1 MNLNQATRARI
12 LIIDD
17 DDQIRHLLVD
27 IFGEDYDCRE
37 VSSAE
42 DALLLLAQETFD
54 LVISDINMGGISGL
68 EMVPRLLK
76 HAPDTVV
83 VMISGQQTI
92 DSAVEAM
99 RVGAFDYITKP
110 LEIRHVQAAV
120 RRALS
125 HHNLLI
131 GKRQYE
137 THLEELVKE
146 RTAEVQHLAYYDQLT
161 DLPNRTLFADRCTQ
175 VLTIA
180 QREQQPVGVLLV
192 SLDRFKT
199 ITDTL
204 GHAAGDVVLAES
216 ASRLQSCVR
225 KGDTV
230 SRFEGEEFAL
240 LLTQLDTL
248 DELAEISQSIRDALK
263 PSFRLGDQEVYL
275 TASIGVGV
283 FPSNGQD
290 TAMILRN
297 AAAALFRARK
307 MGGDNYQFYA
317 AEMNAQSIKRLALET
332 DLRRAVEHREFI
344 TYYQP
349 VVSLATRRIVGM
361 EALVRWQHPELG
373 IVCPADFIGLAEDTG
388 LVVDIGALVLR
399 TACLQTRAWQARGLS
414 RLRVAV
420 NVSARQLQQASFLD
434 QVVQVLDETGLDSD
448 CLGLELTETS
458 IIENAE
464 SAAELLTELRKL
476 GVSVA
481 IDDFGTGYSSLS
493 YLKQLPIDTVKL
505 DRSFVNDATTNPDD
519 AALVMAVVTLA
530 HNLRLK
536 VIAEGVETEEQMNFL
551 RLLRC
556 DEGQGYLFS
565 KPVPANVFEGLMVSE
580 SRLKQFPPPAQRD
593 RVHDFQSAVNE

>member
-1 MNLNQATRARI
+1 MSRNQNTRARI
-12 LIIDD
+12 LVIDD
-17 DDQIRHLLVD
+17 DDQIRHLLLA
-27 IFGEDYDCRE
+27 IFGEEYDCRE

-42 DALLLLAQETFD
+42 DALLVLAEETFD

-68 EMVPRLLK
+68 EMVPRVLK

-110 LEIRHVQAAV
+110 LELRHVQAAV
-120 RRALS
+120 SRALS
-125 HHNLLI
+125 HHDLLI

-137 THLEELVKE
+137 TQLEELVKE

-175 VLTIA
+175 ALTTA

-230 SRFEGEEFAL
+230 SRFEGEEFAI
-240 LLTQLDTL
+240 LLTQLNTI

-263 PSFRLGDQEVYL
+263 PSFRLGGQEVYL
-275 TASIGVGV
+275 TASIGVGIS
-283 FPSNGQD
+283 PSNGED

-297 AAAALFRARK
+297 AGAALFRARK

-373 IVCPADFIGLAEDTG
+373 ILCPVDFIGLAEDTG
-388 LVVDIGALVLR
+388 LVVEIGTQVLR

-420 NVSARQLQQASFLD
+420 NISARQLQQASFLE
-434 QVVQVLDETGLDSD
+434 QVVQVLKETGLDSD
-448 CLGLELTETS
+448 CLELELTETS

-556 DEGQGYLFS
+556 DEGQGFLFS
-565 KPVPANVFEGLMVSE
+565 KPVPANVFEALMISE
-580 SRLKQFPPPAQRD
+580 SRLKQFPPPAQRNE
-593 RVHDFQSAVNE
+593 VHDFQSAINE

>member
-1 MNLNQATRARI
+1 MNRNQTTRARI
-12 LIIDD
+12 LVIDD
-17 DDQIRHLLVD
+17 DDQIRHLLVE
-27 IFGEDYDCRE
+27 IFREEYDCRE

-42 DALLLLAQETFD
+42 DALLVLAQETFD

-68 EMVPRLLK
+68 EMVPRVLK
-76 HAPDTVV
+76 HTPDTVV

-92 DSAVEAM
+92 DYAVEAM

-137 THLEELVKE
+137 TQLEELVKE

-175 VLTIA
+175 ALNTA

-225 KGDTV
+225 QGDTV

-240 LLTQLDTL
+240 LLTQLNNI

-263 PSFRLGDQEVYL
+263 PSFRLGGQEVYL
-275 TASIGVGV
+275 TASIGVGI
-283 FPSNGQD
+283 FPANGAD

-297 AAAALFRARK
+297 AGAALFRARK
-307 MGGDNYQFYA
+307 IGGDNYQFYA
-317 AEMNAQSIKRLALET
+317 AEMNAQSSKRLALET

-373 IVCPADFIGLAEDTG
+373 IVPPADFIGLAEDTG

-399 TACLQTRAWQARGLS
+399 TACLQTRAWQARGFR

-420 NVSARQLQQASFLD
+420 NISARQLQQASFLD
-434 QVVQVLDETGLDSD
+434 QVVQVLDETGLESD

-565 KPVPANVFEGLMVSE
+565 KPVPANVFEDLMVSE
-580 SRLKQFPPPAQRD
+580 SRLKQFPPAARRD
-593 RVHDFQSAVNE
+593 HVRGFQSVVNE

>member
-1 MNLNQATRARI
+1 MIRNQTTRAKI
-12 LIIDD
+12 LVIDD
-17 DDQIRHLLVD
+17 DDQIRHLLLE
-27 IFGEDYDCRE
+27 IFREEYDCRE
-37 VSSAE
+37 VGSAE
-42 DALLLLAQETFD
+42 DALLVLAEETFD

-68 EMVPRLLK
+68 EMVPRVLK

-110 LEIRHVQAAV
+110 LELRHVQAAV

-175 VLTIA
+175 ALTTA
-180 QREQQPVGVLLV
+180 QREQQPVGILLV

-204 GHAAGDVVLAES
+204 GHSAGDVVLAES

-230 SRFEGEEFAL
+230 SRFEGEEFAI
-240 LLTQLDTL
+240 LLTQLDTP
-248 DELAEISQSIRDALK
+248 DDLAEISQLIRDALK
-263 PSFRLGDQEVYL
+263 PSFRLGGQDVYL
-275 TASIGVGV
+275 TASIGVGIS
-283 FPSNGQD
+283 PSNGED
-290 TAMILRN
+290 TATMLRN
-297 AAAALFRARK
+297 AGAALFRARK

-317 AEMNAQSIKRLALET
+317 AEMNAQSIKRLALES

-349 VVSLATRRIVGM
+349 VVNLATRRIVGM

-388 LVVDIGALVLR
+388 LVVDIGTLVLR
-399 TACLQTRAWQARGLS
+399 TACLQTRAWQARGLN

-420 NVSARQLQQASFLD
+420 NVSARQLQHASFLE

-464 SAAELLTELRKL
+464 SAAERLTELRKL

-565 KPVPANVFEGLMVSE
+565 KPVPANIFEGLMVSE
-580 SRLKQFPPPAQRD
+580 SRLKQFPPPGPRD
-593 RVHDFQSAVNE
+593 HIHVSSAVNE